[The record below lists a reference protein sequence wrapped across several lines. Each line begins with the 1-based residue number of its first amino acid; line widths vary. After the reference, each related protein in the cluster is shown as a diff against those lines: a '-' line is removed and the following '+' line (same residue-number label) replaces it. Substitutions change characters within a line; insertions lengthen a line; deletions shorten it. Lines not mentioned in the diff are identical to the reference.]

1 MSNYSSVCV
10 CKFMAE
16 EGFFFC
22 MIYKSETIQR
32 TRVFLIKSGSVQIP
46 LLAGF
51 LLPVVLS
58 GLFCGVYICKAT
70 VKFLINCLCIVSFL
84 WPNFIYEVALT
95 VRLFCFG

>member
-1 MSNYSSVCV
+1 MSNYSSVSV

-16 EGFFFC
+16 EGFFC

-32 TRVFLIKSGSVQIP
+32 SRVFLIKSGSVQIP